1 LTPAIF
7 AANDPVGETKLR
19 GARVQS
25 DLLSSQRPN
34 RLVCDLTAVAD
45 NLAAV
50 RRAIKPGTRIFAALK
65 GNAYG
70 FGLHQVAATLVRAGV
85 DGIAVA
91 DQAEAITLRQRGIR
105 IPILLYAGHLASRE
119 TVAATLEHDLIPT
132 LVEAG
137 EAAEYSRLAERPID
151 VFVKVDVGLE
161 RLGVPAEQAAGFVSE
176 VRRLPRLRVS
186 GLYTHL
192 HVPAN
197 VSDEFLRWQLGRF
210 DSVVAALAKSG
221 EPLPMRMVASS
232 ASLVQA
238 RGIEYD
244 AVDPGGMLFGSA
256 GAAAPRLELAVRPV
270 LHAIASRV
278 LQVKTVTAPHHPAL
292 APYGWRPGL
301 RIAVLPLGTCDGLH
315 HFNAGRV
322 LIRGRAAAIVGP
334 ISIEHVRVDVTD
346 IAGAAPGD
354 EAVIVG
360 RQGDLEIPSSEVM
373 AHCGHRRLADLA
385 MAVAPTVARVGAP
398 AR

>member
-1 LTPAIF
+1 MQT
-7 AANDPVGETKLR
+7 
-19 GARVQS
+19 
-25 DLLSSQRPN
+25 DLPSLQRPN
-34 RLVCDLTAVAD
+34 RLVCDLRAVAD
-45 NLAAV
+45 NLGAV
-50 RRAIKPGTRIFAALK
+50 RRAVRPGTRIFAALK

-70 FGLHQVAATLVRAGV
+70 FGLHQVATTLAQAGV

-91 DQAEAITLRQRGIR
+91 DQAEAVSLRRRGIR
-105 IPILLYAGHLASRE
+105 LPILLYAGHLASSE
-119 TVAATLEHDLIPT
+119 TVRANLEHNLIPT

-137 EAAEYSRLAERPID
+137 EATEYSRLAARPLD

-161 RLGVPAEQAAGFVSE
+161 RLGVPVEQAADFVSQ
-176 VRRLPRLRVS
+176 VRRLPHLRVS

-197 VSDEFLRWQLGRF
+197 VSDAFLRWQLDRF
-210 DSVVAALAKSG
+210 DAVVAALAKSG
-221 EPLPMRMVASS
+221 QPLPMRMVASS

-256 GAAAPRLELAVRPV
+256 GAATPRFELGVRPV
-270 LHAIASRV
+270 LHAITSRV
-278 LQVKTVTAPHHPAL
+278 LQVKTVTPPRYPEL
-292 APYGWRPGL
+292 APYPWRPGL

-322 LIRGRAAAIVGP
+322 LIRGRVAAIVGP

-346 IAGAAPGD
+346 IVDATPGD

-360 RQGDLEIPSSEVM
+360 RQGDLEIPFREVM
-373 AHCGHRRLADLA
+373 ARCGHRRLADLA
-385 MAVAPTVARVGAP
+385 MAVAPTVARVSASSGLSE
-398 AR
+398 